1 MREQKKKERNIEK
14 ICRQRQKQR
23 AERETKEIQKIATK
37 IKTGNVENVGSFS
50 ALPKWPPIAYVS
62 LVNMQ
67 MQ

>member
-37 IKTGNVENVGSFS
+37 VKTGNVENVGSFS
-50 ALPKWPPIAYVS
+50 ALPK
-62 LVNMQ
+62 
-67 MQ
+67 